1 MKTDATQT
9 SDWGALSEVSILHE
23 TAGAGRTSICD
34 NVWVTFFLKKIF
46 VALLFIIVIAAEMW
60 YFVV

>member
-1 MKTDATQT
+1 MKVDATQT

-34 NVWVTFFLKKIF
+34 NVWVTLFFKIF

-60 YFVV
+60 HFVV